1 MWSLGWMVQMSDTSS
16 SSWTLV
22 GKGADGKSIKAL
34 STAGAAALEN
44 GKQMNQADEA
54 YTHGSCSDAFVN
66 NVLRALGVLSTP
78 ELRVVGIERG
88 KATSARNHQNKE

>member
-1 MWSLGWMVQMSDTSS
+1 MSDTSS
-16 SSWTLV
+16 SSWTLPV
-22 GKGADGKSIKAL
+22 GKGADGKSIEAL

>member
-1 MWSLGWMVQMSDTSS
+1 MSDTSS
-16 SSWTLV
+16 SSQTLV
-22 GKGADGKSIKAL
+22 GKGEDGKSIEAL
-34 STAGAAALEN
+34 PTAALEN

-54 YTHGSCSDAFVN
+54 YTHGSCSDAFIN
-66 NVLRALGVLSTP
+66 NVLRALGVLSAP